1 MNNLINRE
9 ALAEFV
15 QSDED
20 MLADLASIFADL
32 MPECIGQM
40 ERAVANDDSNTLR
53 EVAHQA
59 KSRYAYFFCSPLVD
73 IASELEKLASDNELD
88 GTDDMLEQLRTG
100 TIGLVEELASITGL
114 PLEMA
119 KQEATIPAIANE

>member
-40 ERAVANDDSNTLR
+40 ERAVANDDSITLR

-73 IASELEKLASDNELD
+73 IASELEQLASDNELD

-119 KQEATIPAIANE
+119 KREASIPAIANE